1 MEDQDNMERQAQVN
15 LDTISEDLSIVW
27 VEARNSAKG
36 LYGGLS
42 TNTRNAAG
50 QYPTFLENFFALW
63 ISTKFQLDKSSMTY
77 LHEET
82 DLDKNASSQEVE
94 DHVEENGWP
103 EKLTV
108 EEVEDYFSNPYI
120 FKKERNEQGEVGIV
134 TDNNGNPQMDWATT
148 SQRGLDI
155 FNQYLEWMREDG
167 LLDIAQYS
175 KKQRE
180 FNANNK

>member
-1 MEDQDNMERQAQVN
+1 MQDQPNMERQAQVN

-27 VEARNSAKG
+27 VEARNAAKG

-42 TNTRNAAG
+42 TNQRNAAG

-63 ISTKFQLDKSSMTY
+63 ISTKFQLDKDSMTY
-77 LHEET
+77 LHEESE
-82 DLDKNASSQEVE
+82 DVDKNPSPERIE
-94 DHVEENGWP
+94 EFVEENGWP
-103 EKLTV
+103 ESLTV
-108 EEVEDYFSNPYI
+108 EEIEQYFSNPYI
-120 FKKERNEQGEVGIV
+120 FAKKQDQDGNLVLA
-134 TDNNGNPQMDWATT
+134 TDSDGNPQMDPAKT

-155 FNQYLEWMREDG
+155 FNEYLEWMREDG

-180 FNANNK
+180 YNANQ

>member
-1 MEDQDNMERQAQVN
+1 MEDQQNMERQAQVN

-27 VEARNSAKG
+27 VEARNAAKG

-42 TNTRNAAG
+42 TNQRNAAG

-63 ISTKFQLDKSSMTY
+63 ISTKFQLDKDSMTFI
-77 LHEET
+77 HEEVEE
-82 DLDKNASSQEVE
+82 LEKNAAPGDVE
-94 DHVEENGWP
+94 DYVEENGWP

-108 EEVEDYFSNPYI
+108 EEVEQYFSNPYI
-120 FKKERNEQGEVGIV
+120 FKKKQTEQGIQIV
-134 TDNNGNPQMDWATT
+134 TDSNDNPQMDWATT

-180 FNANNK
+180 FDANN